1 MKNEAKFKTVVLDQI
16 VDPEQPM
23 REDLTPESV
32 QDLAASIRQ
41 LGLIEPLV
49 LKQKDDL
56 FEVVA
61 GHRRLLACQL
71 AGLVEAPCYVVSV
84 DDETAELMKIHEN
97 LQRKE
102 ISPIEEGKF
111 FKYLTDKYQWSAEK
125 IAKLIGRSDAYVWA
139 RMSIQDYPADILAA
153 LESGQLTIGVARELA
168 QVDDDIQRAQ
178 YIDYAVRNG
187 ITTMVAEQWKREYK
201 SQKENPIPGSSPA
214 IEAPQVGQ
222 PARLMTK
229 CGICMDELPMADAKL
244 MYCHVDCVLKL
255 QS

>member
-1 MKNEAKFKTVVLDQI
+1 MKNTAQFKVVVLDRI

-23 REDLTPESV
+23 RNDLTPESV
-32 QDLAASIRQ
+32 EDLAASIRQ

-56 FEVVA
+56 YEVVA

-71 AGLVEAPCYVVSV
+71 AGLVEAPSYIVQV
-84 DDETAELMKIHEN
+84 DDETADLMKIHEN

-111 FKYLTDKYQWSAEK
+111 FKYLTETYQWPAEK
-125 IAKLIGRSDAYVWA
+125 IAQLIGRSDAYVWA
-139 RMSIQDYPADILAA
+139 RIAIDKYPADILEA

-168 QVDDDIQRAQ
+168 QIEDDDQRSQ
-178 YIDYAVRNG
+178 YIDYAIRNG

-201 SQKENPIPGSSPA
+201 SQKENPVPGSSPT
-214 IEAPQVGQ
+214 IEAPQPGQ
-222 PARLMTK
+222 AVVSMTK
-229 CGICMDELPMADAKL
+229 CGICNDDLPMRDAKL
-244 MYCHVDCVLKL
+244 MYAHVDCVLGIH
-255 QS
+255 S